1 MKAGWLLEMMPSAPY
16 NFFGVSKQVLKQL
29 YESAWQMINF
39 DPSTFILNNIHTLV
53 L

>member
-16 NFFGVSKQVLKQL
+16 NFFGVSKQVLKL